1 MSVSIFRVNEIKS
14 NYYYPR
20 ANGAKPGVSVLLIP
34 LKNFVDRGC
43 NHLKYKKIFDA
54 FRAKAL
60 HPEVI

>member
-1 MSVSIFRVNEIKS
+1 MRLSRIIIIPEPTARS
-14 NYYYPR
+14 
-20 ANGAKPGVSVLLIP
+20 PGVSVLLIP